1 MQISFTPQESITT
14 MPLIRPFSQPGRF
27 WKGNLHTHST
37 RSDGRRSPEE
47 VCAAYQEAG
56 YDFLALTDHFE
67 PHYQWPITDTRPFRR
82 STFTTLLGAEIHTA
96 AMELGNVWHMVAVG
110 LPLDFAPT
118 QPDETGPQLAARALQ
133 AGAYVA
139 AAHPQWHAMT
149 EQDMLSLGDVHAVEI
164 YNGSCDGDN
173 DSAESSYMLDLML
186 MRGRRYAALA
196 TDDAHF
202 VPNAHEHFLGWVQVK
217 AETLEPDA
225 LLAALKNGDYYSS
238 TGPAI
243 HRMDVTPGE
252 QVVIHCSP
260 AQHIHL
266 MGRPPEA
273 LHISGHGLTEA
284 VFSLRGWRS
293 PYCRVVVRDDFN
305 RKGWSNPV
313 WFDTLRG

>member
-1 MQISFTPQESITT
+1 

-27 WKGNLHTHST
+27 WKGNLHTHSFN
-37 RSDGRRSPEE
+37 SDGTQSPEA
-47 VCAAYQEAG
+47 VCAAYREAG
-56 YDFLALTDHFE
+56 YDFIALTDHFE
-67 PHYQWPITDTRPFRR
+67 AHYNWPITDTQPYRTPD
-82 STFTTLLGAEIHTA
+82 FTTILGAEVHTM

-118 QPDETGPQLAARALQ
+118 QYEETGPQLAARALQ

-149 EQDMLSLGDVHAVEI
+149 ENDMLALGDVHAVEI
-164 YNGSCDGDN
+164 YNGSCAGDN

-186 MRGRRYAALA
+186 MRGKRFTALA

-202 VPNAHEHFLGWVQVK
+202 IPSGRDRFLGWVHVK
-217 AETLEPDA
+217 SESLEPDA

-243 HRMDVTPGE
+243 YAIDVVPQEKVT
-252 QVVIHCSP
+252 VRCSP
-260 AQHIHL
+260 ALHIFL

-273 LHISGHGLTEA
+273 VHSTRDGITEA
-284 VFSLRGWRS
+284 EFSLRDWRS
-293 PYCRVVVRDDFN
+293 PYCRVMVRDEAN
-305 RKGWSNPV
+305 RKAWSNPI
-313 WFDTLRG
+313 WFDTLTG